1 MRTAK
6 LISDIIDGLERL
18 VINIRKLYSS
28 IRMRFRTKKNAT
40 L

>member
-18 VINIRKLYSS
+18 VINIRELYSS
-28 IRMRFRTKKNAT
+28 IRMRFRTKKNVN